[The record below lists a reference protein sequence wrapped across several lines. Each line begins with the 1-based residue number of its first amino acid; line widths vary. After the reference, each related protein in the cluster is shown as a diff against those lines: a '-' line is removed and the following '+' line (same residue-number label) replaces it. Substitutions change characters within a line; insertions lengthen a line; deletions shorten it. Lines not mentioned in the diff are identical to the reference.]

1 NEKDVDPMRR
11 TAVATPVEREVSVG
25 LPASSPTV
33 EVNRSASRWP
43 ILLGLLGVIGLGA
56 VLWVFTRNA
65 VSGSDAEGLV
75 DATAV
80 ALDGLKAM
88 TVLEPAH
95 SAPSMGEPS
104 SGETA
109 FPSQK
114 TGTSVGS
121 PADAGAQPAA
131 PADEKRPMLGLDPAG
146 ATAPTAMGA
155 EQAKPRA

>member
-1 NEKDVDPMRR
+1 E
-11 TAVATPVEREVSVG
+11 
-25 LPASSPTV
+25 ASS
-33 EVNRSASRWP
+33 
-43 ILLGLLGVIGLGA
+43 
-56 VLWVFTRNA
+56 
-65 VSGSDAEGLV
+65 
-75 DATAV
+75 V

-95 SAPSMGEPS
+95 SAPSMGEPT

-155 EQAKPRA
+155 EQAKPRAVPLPRRPRATEASPTPRSASASPSPSEAKSSEAKSS